1 MTKNMTTEQF
11 EEVMRGLVEMHFYYD
26 KEIDGIYYTELVADY
41 RDELDKKTIEE
52 ILQSNNPLDEFYS
65 LVWEAYIDSDLSEY
79 NYIFETIESNW
90 DEEEYG
96 AYDEHEDF
104 IVEWI
109 FEHIRFDIPYSHY
122 LKQDVNVNIVVDV
135 GDGNYDFSLNNFA
148 SYNAIKDESIDNNS
162 SVLWLVK
169 QQGYT
174 KKDLSNAISKE
185 NFKDSKFLKSI
196 FAELVNATTH
206 MNALVFFVK
215 MELGEFFKYLEEP
228 YDLIL
233 PANINCGLVDF
244 WQGAGSVLGI
254 ELEKEAK
261 IPKEFVQ
268 VHVDGNRG
276 YGLQDIYG
284 INDGLWN

>member
-174 KKDLSNAISKE
+174 KKDLSNTISKE

-196 FAELVNATTH
+196 FAELVNVTTH

>member
-26 KEIDGIYYTELVADY
+26 KEIGGIYYTELVADY

-174 KKDLSNAISKE
+174 KKDLSNTISKE